1 MRYYVSPSLSKFKSA
16 RMKSLSMKKKI
27 LAMALFNC
35 LAVGFSLA
43 TAQETSLP
51 ELGSSAGEL
60 LTPEQEQQYGGYT
73 LHQLRQYNY
82 VLDDPL
88 IDSWLQNMGH
98 RLGSS
103 SDNPKQPF
111 TFFMMRDRQ
120 INAFATLGGYIG
132 MNAGLVLTATTEDE
146 VAGVISH
153 EISHVTQKHVLR
165 SVERAKKDQIPIM
178 LAALGVIVAANAAGG
193 SGDSADNASM
203 AAMISAQ
210 GLMIQRQIDYTRS
223 NESEADRIGIQT
235 LYRAGYNPDALADFF
250 TRMESTG
257 RGNSGGYTAP
267 DYLKSHPVTTIRISE
282 AKDRAYKIKQNKKDL
297 SLTTIQSNNLL
308 LPEFAQP
315 NNAIS
320 NIAYNRSDFLWA
332 KERLRVLSAS
342 SPAAALSEYRRGIDG
357 FEKSLSDPQKYGM
370 ALALTENH
378 QGNAAEPLLNSLI
391 SRYPNNLWIGIAQAS
406 AAQSLKNSGLAQMRY
421 EQLLMK
427 FPKNHAV
434 ILSYAEFLLE
444 QNNKQMALRA
454 QEILREISNNSA
466 EDVIFQRNFARSFEL
481 SGNTLRAAESF
492 AEVAYLNGR
501 VDDAI
506 NQLSALIKNDDVDYY
521 QRARVEARIAELK
534 PISLELERQ
543 GIKPEQQ
550 GG

>member
-1 MRYYVSPSLSKFKSA
+1 MRYYVSPSVSKFKPT
-16 RMKSLSMKKKI
+16 RMKSMLIQKNILVVALLS
-27 LAMALFNC
+27 C
-35 LAVGFSLA
+35 LATSFSVA
-43 TAQETSLP
+43 MAQETSLP

-73 LHQLRQYNY
+73 LYQLRQYNLI
-82 VLDDPL
+82 LDDPL
-88 IDSWLQNMGH
+88 IDAWLQTMGH

-132 MNAGLVLTATTEDE
+132 MNAGLVLTAKSEAE

-178 LAALGVIVAANAAGG
+178 LAALGLVIAANAAS
-193 SGDSADNASM
+193 SGNSADNASM

-210 GLMIQRQIDYTRS
+210 GLLIQRQIDYTRS

-250 TRMESTG
+250 ARMESSG

-282 AKDRAYKIKQNKKDL
+282 AKDRAYKIQQNKPAL
-297 SLTTIQSNNLL
+297 PINHTPSNNPL
-308 LPEFAQP
+308 LPDFAQLSSQNKNQP
-315 NNAIS
+315 LG
-320 NIAYNRSDFLWA
+320 SDFLWA

-342 SPAAALSEYRRGIDG
+342 SPSVALSEYRRGIDG
-357 FEKSLSDPQKYGM
+357 FEKSLSDPQKYGL
-370 ALALTENH
+370 ALAHIENH
-378 QGNAAEPLLNSLI
+378 QGFAAEPILNALI
-391 SRYPNNLWIGIAQAS
+391 GNYPTNLWVGIARAS
-406 AAQSLKNSGLAQMRY
+406 AAQSQKNSLLAQTRY
-421 EQLLMK
+421 EQLLTK

-434 ILSYAEFLLE
+434 ILSYSEFLLE
-444 QNNKQMALRA
+444 QNSKPMALRA
-454 QEILREISNNSA
+454 QEILREISHNSA
-466 EDVIFQRNFARSFEL
+466 EDVVFQRNFARSFEL
-481 SGNTLRAAESF
+481 AGNSLRAAESF

-506 NQLSALIKNDDVDYY
+506 NQLITLIKNDDVDYY

>member
-1 MRYYVSPSLSKFKSA
+1 MRYYVSPSVSKFKPT
-16 RMKSLSMKKKI
+16 RMKSMSMQKNILVVALLS
-27 LAMALFNC
+27 C
-35 LAVGFSLA
+35 LTTSFSMA

-60 LTPEQEQQYGGYT
+60 LTPDQEQQYGGYT
-73 LHQLRQYNY
+73 LYQLRQYN
-82 VLDDPL
+82 VILDDPL
-88 IDSWLQNMGH
+88 IDSWLQTMGH

-132 MNAGLVLTATTEDE
+132 MNAGLVLTAKSEAE

-178 LAALGVIVAANAAGG
+178 LAALGLVIAANAAS
-193 SGDSADNASM
+193 SGNSADNASM

-210 GLMIQRQIDYTRS
+210 GLLIQRQIDYTRS

-250 TRMESTG
+250 ARMESSG

-282 AKDRAYKIKQNKKDL
+282 AKDRAYKIQQNKPAL
-297 SLTTIQSNNLL
+297 PINHTPSNNPL
-308 LPEFAQP
+308 LPDFAQLSSQ
-315 NNAIS
+315 NKNQLLG
-320 NIAYNRSDFLWA
+320 SDFLWA

-342 SPAAALSEYRRGIDG
+342 SPSVALSEYRRGIDG

-370 ALALTENH
+370 ALAHIENH
-378 QGNAAEPLLNSLI
+378 QGFAAEPILNALI
-391 SRYPNNLWIGIAQAS
+391 GNYPTNLWIGIARAS
-406 AAQSLKNSGLAQMRY
+406 AAQSQKNSTLAQTRY
-421 EQLLMK
+421 EQLLTK

-434 ILSYAEFLLE
+434 ILSYSEFLLE
-444 QNNKQMALRA
+444 QNSKPMALRA

-466 EDVIFQRNFARSFEL
+466 EDVVFQRNFARSFEL

-506 NQLSALIKNDDVDYY
+506 NQLITLIKNDDVDYY